1 MFRIFILVFT
11 LLFSFSISPEESIEE
26 ETEDLIE
33 ACEKGNLKSA
43 KYHLAKGARINAR
56 AHSGKTPG
64 RTAIM
69 WAAFRGKKEL
79 VKLLIDHGAE
89 INAKDDWKGNMNRPD
104 GTEGWTP
111 LIFAADSDHEEV
123 VKILIERGADVNV
136 KTKSGLTA
144 LILAHIWR
152 NEEMI
157 HILKQAGAKE

>member
-1 MFRIFILVFT
+1 MLALILEK
-11 LLFSFSISPEESIEE
+11 LLGEQRLCGQPFEE
-26 ETEDLIE
+26 
-33 ACEKGNLKSA
+33 
-43 KYHLAKGARINAR
+43 
-56 AHSGKTPG
+56 
-64 RTAIM
+64 
-69 WAAFRGKKEL
+69 KKEL

-123 VKILIERGADVNV
+123 VKILIERGADVNI
-136 KTKSGLTA
+136 KTKSGITA

>member
-1 MFRIFILVFT
+1 MFKLISILVIF
-11 LLFSFSISPEESIEE
+11 LFSLNVLPQESIED

-33 ACEKGNLKSA
+33 ACAKGNLKSA
-43 KYHLAKGARINAR
+43 KLHLAKGAKVNAR
-56 AHSGKTPG
+56 ANAGRTPS

-69 WAAFRGKKEL
+69 WAAVRGKREI

-89 INAKDDWKGNMNRPD
+89 INAKDDWKGNMTRPD

-111 LIFAADSDHEEV
+111 LIFAADSDHEAV
-123 VKILIERGADVNV
+123 VKILIEKGADVNI

-144 LILAHIWR
+144 LSFAYLWK

-157 HILKQAGAKE
+157 LMLKQAGAKE